1 MFWRFRE
8 GKCLKCPPWLR
19 AWFEA
24 FQPASEASE
33 RRWMFVQKKERIRE
47 KELKKNEGA
56 MLKFV
61 NISSDTI
68 SPNEM
73 YEISSASTSNSIPEV

>member
-1 MFWRFRE
+1 
-8 GKCLKCPPWLR
+8 
-19 AWFEA
+19 
-24 FQPASEASE
+24 
-33 RRWMFVQKKERIRE
+33 MFVQKKERIRE